1 MTDEQQPD
9 LTAEKEREEEASSS
23 GIEIRPAVLEIDDD
37 DDTLD
42 EADEAGEPGDADDD
56 DDDAIEDADDV
67 AVTADV

>member
-1 MTDEQQPD
+1 MPDEQQPD

-42 EADEAGEPGDADDD
+42 EAGEPGDADDD